1 MNKIETISTP
11 KFSKENF
18 YALFFETQW
27 PAPAIKLRN
36 FSDST
41 SATDR
46 IFSQIKDKLKNQKG
60 IEAVW
65 IEDRG
70 KQINVYIM
78 TKDVRNSTLDLIFDA
93 RLALYSQ
100 YSYIS
105 FNFELNPVDLEQK
118 QLDNYIQ
125 RLI

>member
-1 MNKIETISTP
+1 MNKIETISKP
-11 KFSKENF
+11 KFSKANF

-41 SATDR
+41 SATTR
-46 IFSQIKDKLKNQKG
+46 IFSQIKDKLVNQKG
-60 IEAVW
+60 IESVW
-65 IEDRG
+65 VEDRG

-78 TKDVRNSTLDLIFDA
+78 TRDVRNSTLDPIFDA

-100 YSYIS
+100 YPYVS

-118 QLDNYIQ
+118 QIDNYIQ

>member
-27 PAPAIKLRN
+27 PAYAIKLRN

-41 SATDR
+41 SVTER
-46 IFSQIKDKLKNQKG
+46 VFSQLTDKLKNQEG

-65 IEDRG
+65 FEDRG
-70 KQINVYIM
+70 KQFNVYVM
-78 TKDVRNSTLDLIFDA
+78 TKDVRNSTLDPIFDA
-93 RLALYSQ
+93 RLALSSQ
-100 YSYIS
+100 YPYIS

-118 QLDNYIQ
+118 QIDNHIQ

>member
-18 YALFFETQW
+18 YALFFKTQW
-27 PAPAIKLRN
+27 PTPAIKLRN
-36 FSDST
+36 FSDSAST
-41 SATDR
+41 TDR
-46 IFSQIKDKLKNQKG
+46 IFAQIKDKLRDQKS

-70 KQINVYIM
+70 KQINVYVN
-78 TKDVRNSTLDLIFDA
+78 TTDVRNATLDPIFDA
-93 RLALYSQ
+93 QLALYSQ
-100 YSYIS
+100 YPYIS

-118 QLDNYIQ
+118 QLDNHLQ